1 MIPGLNISS
10 SVSVERFRGQC
21 TVWSIVYDMTNL
33 GVFFKTH
40 EDPCIRSVRVRD
52 FDFSSDRPALA
63 LDLTRNSAGDVS
75 GQFVECT
82 TKINK

>member
-1 MIPGLNISS
+1 
-10 SVSVERFRGQC
+10 
-21 TVWSIVYDMTNL
+21 MTNL

-63 LDLTRNSAGDVS
+63 LGLFLELRGPEQTPSA
-75 GQFVECT
+75 ET
-82 TKINK
+82 